1 MTRSL
6 RSAFLLAA
14 ALLPLAVQA
23 GAVIDLLDASR
34 VAHPAALVELLVHG
48 HTHGRKVATHAHA
61 APGDRDRGPRLDAP
75 DQVGTLP
82 TTAGATTAA
91 ASSARRPVEQAA
103 VDSSSP
109 PKFLLHAAL
118 LR

>member
-1 MTRSL
+1 MARSL

-23 GAVIDLLDASR
+23 GAVLDLLDASR
-34 VAHPAALVELLVHG
+34 EAHPAALVELLVHG

-61 APGDRDRGPRLDAP
+61 APDARDRGPRLDAP
-75 DQVGTLP
+75 AELGTPLP
-82 TTAGATTAA
+82 AAGAPRPAA
-91 ASSARRPVEQAA
+91 PSARGRREAGAIDASP
-103 VDSSSP
+103 P